1 MKFIFIVILLFQYII
16 WNECKNINIKAVSLL
31 YTGDEEFF
39 SVLENDFNKYS
50 EENNLGINISFVF
63 YTVENSTLFASD
75 YSGTIQYLLNKKST
89 KYDVIFY
96 DVMYSPRFA
105 SYFIDLKDYLPKDH
119 IDIYSKG
126 IAPNICTYNGKWV
139 GLPIRINFSVLYCN
153 KILLEKYGKDIP
165 KTCDE
170 FIDTGKY
177 ILNKEKEGNN
187 TLIGYNALFP
197 DFEVSLISAMETI
210 FSFRK
215 SVNSPMPKY
224 DSKEAIDALNKLKQ
238 MKDELESNEAFQSD
252 YYELATNLYNG
263 KSIYAKW
270 WYYDLF
276 EDKYVKIP
284 IVGNKEGI
292 SASSVGGLNIGI
304 NKYISNENLKAS
316 IEYLKFIT
324 SKDFQ
329 KKLLMKKLI
338 FSSIDSLYDDEEVCK
353 YESYQIFKKMQFIP
367 RPSLV
372 NYDDYSFKFRN
383 HLKKFLYSDKSAEE
397 TLYNIMNISKIFNIS
412 IFSTSIPIGIC
423 VLVICIIM
431 LSSLIFLFKEN
442 FNPFFKYLSVDFWII
457 FVFGSIII
465 LNTAYTKLG
474 ELSSFKCR
482 LTVIFFFFG
491 LSLNYIPILYKLIIY
506 FPGESNFSEWVK
518 NHKYIYLAICLLVE
532 IILIGLSFIYK
543 FDIYDVLVNGGQN
556 FQICKMNNTF
566 GKIMFGIMVT
576 YKFTI
581 IFVMLIY
588 IFIEWNIN
596 ESFYEVRFIVM
607 FLYID
612 ILSFILLF
620 LFDIIIIKNY
630 RSYFIIYTCIL
641 IIISISNYGFLYGFR
656 LFCGF
661 LNKKNLKMAF
671 IQNVNKNFINNE
683 IDQVTTETN
692 IGELTSITATNN
704 NISNN
709 NNNNI
714 INNNHENKCSKV
726 NLNAVAY
733 VFGGEYELFNSLEKY
748 FNKYSEENNLD
759 INVSFVYYTIENSTV
774 YAADYSSTIEHI
786 LKKKSD
792 KYDIIFYDV
801 MYSPRF
807 SPHFIDL
814 KEYLPKDHID
824 MYSTGVIP
832 ELCTYNGKWVGLTIE
847 LRFSVIYC
855 NKKLLKKY
863 EKELPKTWD
872 DLLDIGKYILKMEK
886 NNENNLVGYNGLFPD
901 SETSLVSTIEA
912 IYSFRKSVDSL
923 MPEYDSKEAI
933 DALNKIKQI
942 KDELESNEA
951 FQSGEYGAVMNL
963 LTENA
968 IFLKWWYYY
977 NLNDEGFIKIPI
989 VGNKEG
995 ISASS
1000 VGGLNVGINKYIS
1013 NENIN
1018 ASVKFIKYI
1027 TSKEYQKESLMRK
1040 ENFSAI
1046 NSLYDD
1052 KEVCKIVDCE
1062 LFKKMQFIARPPVVN
1077 YDDYSFNFRNYLKSF
1092 LYGNESPEKTL
1103 NNITNLTKTYIIS
1116 LDSIGTF
1123 FFIITILIAF
1133 LITLSIAFIFIE
1145 KYKLVF
1151 NFLNRDLWICF
1162 FLGLMVNI
1170 SYIITEYGEIT
1181 NLKCKIKPLILSIGF
1196 NLMYTPFLYKL
1207 IVNFQ
1212 DTNKYFDFIENHC
1225 YLFIT
1230 FINTLD
1236 IILNMIL
1243 FMSPVELHY
1252 KGIINEQKFKYC
1264 DINNSF
1270 GIIIFSLILTEKVII
1285 LLTILLFIFM
1295 EWNITAT
1302 KRNIRLLTATIYIDI
1317 ITYKVIKLYLKSIN
1331 STDDNNNIN
1340 TDNQNIDNIKSSI
1353 NDDNNNINTDY
1364 QNIDNIKS
1372 NINNK
1377 SKKFGFWKILSYHY
1391 STQSRECWSTVS
1403 PTFKTTQTTQNQ
1415 YQSSNSNI
1423 LN

>member
-50 EENNLGINISFVF
+50 EENNL
-63 YTVENSTLFASD
+63 ENSTLFASD

-263 KSIYAKW
+263 KK
-270 WYYDLF
+270 
-276 EDKYVKIP
+276 
-284 IVGNKEGI
+284 
-292 SASSVGGLNIGI
+292 
-304 NKYISNENLKAS
+304 
-316 IEYLKFIT
+316 
-324 SKDFQ
+324 
-329 KKLLMKKLI
+329 
-338 FSSIDSLYDDEEVCK
+338 
-353 YESYQIFKKMQFIP
+353 
-367 RPSLV
+367 
-372 NYDDYSFKFRN
+372 
-383 HLKKFLYSDKSAEE
+383 
-397 TLYNIMNISKIFNIS
+397 
-412 IFSTSIPIGIC
+412 
-423 VLVICIIM
+423 
-431 LSSLIFLFKEN
+431 N

-465 LNTAYTKLG
+465 LNTAYTKL
-474 ELSSFKCR
+474 
-482 LTVIFFFFG
+482 
-491 LSLNYIPILYKLIIY
+491 
-506 FPGESNFSEWVK
+506 GESNFSEWVK

-714 INNNHENKCSKV
+714 INNNHESYK
-726 NLNAVAY
+726 
-733 VFGGEYELFNSLEKY
+733 
-748 FNKYSEENNLD
+748 
-759 INVSFVYYTIENSTV
+759 TV
-774 YAADYSSTIEHI
+774 T
-786 LKKKSD
+786 
-792 KYDIIFYDV
+792 
-801 MYSPRF
+801 
-807 SPHFIDL
+807 
-814 KEYLPKDHID
+814 
-824 MYSTGVIP
+824 
-832 ELCTYNGKWVGLTIE
+832 NGSI
-847 LRFSVIYC
+847 
-855 NKKLLKKY
+855 LLK
-863 EKELPKTWD
+863 
-872 DLLDIGKYILKMEK
+872 M
-886 NNENNLVGYNGLFPD
+886 
-901 SETSLVSTIEA
+901 
-912 IYSFRKSVDSL
+912 
-923 MPEYDSKEAI
+923 
-933 DALNKIKQI
+933 
-942 KDELESNEA
+942 
-951 FQSGEYGAVMNL
+951 
-963 LTENA
+963 
-968 IFLKWWYYY
+968 
-977 NLNDEGFIKIPI
+977 
-989 VGNKEG
+989 
-995 ISASS
+995 
-1000 VGGLNVGINKYIS
+1000 
-1013 NENIN
+1013 
-1018 ASVKFIKYI
+1018 
-1027 TSKEYQKESLMRK
+1027 
-1040 ENFSAI
+1040 
-1046 NSLYDD
+1046 
-1052 KEVCKIVDCE
+1052 
-1062 LFKKMQFIARPPVVN
+1062 VN
-1077 YDDYSFNFRNYLKSF
+1077 Y
-1092 LYGNESPEKTL
+1092 
-1103 NNITNLTKTYIIS
+1103 
-1116 LDSIGTF
+1116 
-1123 FFIITILIAF
+1123 
-1133 LITLSIAFIFIE
+1133 
-1145 KYKLVF
+1145 
-1151 NFLNRDLWICF
+1151 
-1162 FLGLMVNI
+1162 
-1170 SYIITEYGEIT
+1170 
-1181 NLKCKIKPLILSIGF
+1181 
-1196 NLMYTPFLYKL
+1196 
-1207 IVNFQ
+1207 
-1212 DTNKYFDFIENHC
+1212 
-1225 YLFIT
+1225 
-1230 FINTLD
+1230 
-1236 IILNMIL
+1236 
-1243 FMSPVELHY
+1243 HY
-1252 KGIINEQKFKYC
+1252 MK
-1264 DINNSF
+1264 
-1270 GIIIFSLILTEKVII
+1270 
-1285 LLTILLFIFM
+1285 
-1295 EWNITAT
+1295 
-1302 KRNIRLLTATIYIDI
+1302 
-1317 ITYKVIKLYLKSIN
+1317 
-1331 STDDNNNIN
+1331 
-1340 TDNQNIDNIKSSI
+1340 
-1353 NDDNNNINTDY
+1353 
-1364 QNIDNIKS
+1364 
-1372 NINNK
+1372 
-1377 SKKFGFWKILSYHY
+1377 
-1391 STQSRECWSTVS
+1391 
-1403 PTFKTTQTTQNQ
+1403 
-1415 YQSSNSNI
+1415 
-1423 LN
+1423 